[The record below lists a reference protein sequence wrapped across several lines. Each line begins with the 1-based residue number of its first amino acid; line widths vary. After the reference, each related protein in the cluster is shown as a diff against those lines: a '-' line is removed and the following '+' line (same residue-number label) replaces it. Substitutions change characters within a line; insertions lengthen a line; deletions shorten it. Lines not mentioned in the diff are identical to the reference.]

1 MGNQKNE
8 YSKETSK
15 KTKIAFKH
23 IVRTKNHD
31 HRKEDLAMLNI
42 SYDIFH
48 IEYA

>member
-8 YSKETSK
+8 YSEETPR

-23 IVRTKNHD
+23 IVRTENHG
-31 HRKEDLAMLNI
+31 HRKEALVMLNI